1 MRYQVRRTAA
11 DDRDRRRIR
20 ESEVFLQTY
29 AFGEA
34 FEVCSARRTVEV
46 SHKDDELPL
55 MRR

>member
-1 MRYQVRRTAA
+1 MRDQVRRTAA